1 MRTHK
6 LSVSIPE
13 PLYEFLENYQSEQ
26 NYKSR
31 SAVVNEA
38 LKLLR
43 QAQLEACYQKANEE
57 LNDDFEQTAA
67 DGLEEN
73 ETW

>member
-6 LSVSIPE
+6 LSISIPE
-13 PLYEFLENYQSEQ
+13 PLYEFLESYQEERH
-26 NYKSR
+26 YKTR
-31 SAVVNEA
+31 SAVVNDA

-43 QAQLEACYQKANEE
+43 QAQLEACYREANEE
-57 LNDDFEQTAA
+57 LNDDFEQTTG